1 MAICYICY
9 IDFDLHVQRFRTD
22 ANTIKNQTIK
32 FEELNYRIPQLL
44 SIHLCLSVCRSL
56 CVCVCVCV
64 CVARTRST

>member
-32 FEELNYRIPQLL
+32 FEEELN
-44 SIHLCLSVCRSL
+44 
-56 CVCVCVCV
+56 
-64 CVARTRST
+64 